1 MDLQNLGLFR
11 MAKTKLDWLAQ
22 RQKVL
27 AQNIANANTPDYR
40 AKDLREL
47 DFAKEIKNVMEPQ
60 VQVAQ
65 TDPRHLPGTLPTRG
79 PFYEDSYGKPYEE
92 SIDGNRVV
100 LEEQMEKVGSVKG
113 QYTLALNLF
122 QKNVKML
129 KTALGKSQG

>member
-47 DFAKEIKNVMEPQ
+47 DFAKEIKSVMEPQ

-65 TDPRHLPGTLPTRG
+65 TDARHLPGTLPTRG
-79 PFYEDSYGKPYEE
+79 PFYEDSHGKPYEE
-92 SIDGNRVV
+92 SIDGKRVV
-100 LEEQMEKVGSVKG
+100 LEEQMEKVGKVKG
-113 QYTLALNLF
+113 EYTLALNLF
-122 QKNVKML
+122 QKNVKMM
-129 KTALGKSQG
+129 KTALGKGQG